1 MRRTQRPPTTQRLP
15 TTQSLSIAIVVA
27 AGLAASCTDSASSSS
42 SSASSQPCDPV
53 LRALF
58 TPVRPQ
64 LGRYEVC
71 ITPAPLDA
79 VARPDWKVE
88 ALDPLDAFGTA
99 GLYDR
104 AALARLYGGRR
115 ANVARG
121 WIQQNGRFE
130 SLTLI
135 SPHPDATLSEL
146 GSGTLVI
153 RYIVSE

>member
-1 MRRTQRPPTTQRLP
+1 MYSWVCTAVKLSTIAVGAMLTVKCSEPAVSAPTQG
-15 TTQSLSIAIVVA
+15 S
-27 AGLAASCTDSASSSS
+27 
-42 SSASSQPCDPV
+42 CDPA
-53 LRALF
+53 LTALF
-58 TPVRPQ
+58 TPIRPQ

-104 AALARLYGGRR
+104 AALAQLYGGRR

-135 SPHPDATLSEL
+135 SPHPDASLSEL
-146 GSGTLVI
+146 ASGTLVI